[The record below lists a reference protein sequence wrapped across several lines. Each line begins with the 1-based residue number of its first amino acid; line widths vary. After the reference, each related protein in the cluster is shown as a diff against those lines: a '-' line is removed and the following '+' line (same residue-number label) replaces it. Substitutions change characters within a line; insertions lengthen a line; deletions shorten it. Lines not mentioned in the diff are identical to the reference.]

1 MFENKTFRIIV
12 WIVFAA
18 AILIYLIGLN
28 IDVTCDAGKYA
39 TVAKEIFQN
48 GNFINLTVH
57 GEPYD
62 QKPPM
67 LFWLGAIGFAIGGIS
82 NIWFKLPVLILV
94 FVSFY
99 WAYQLG
105 KSLYNKRVGFL
116 TAIMLGF
123 SVMYMLYSM
132 DIHTDTV
139 LQAFVTLAL
148 WQLFEFIKTGKN
160 KYWILGFIAV
170 GLAMLSKGPV
180 GAAIPAFAVIGH
192 LVLKRNFKSFLNYR
206 WYLGILLA
214 FVVASPALIGL
225 MNQFGWEGIRFF
237 FWENNVGRI
246 TGSYVKSVNDPIFY
260 VHNLIHIF
268 LPWSILFFISA
279 FMEFKT
285 LFKNKFKTNEY
296 FTFTGLWIYFII
308 INLSSSQLPN
318 YIFSIVPLIAI
329 LTAKWI
335 DIALNE
341 NTHLFKIFSNIQR
354 YVVILL
360 WVGVLLIVFY
370 FFKTSKAYIF
380 ILIFGGIVLNYFV
393 MLRAKEKI
401 TKIFLPTLVAF
412 TCMMMLL
419 NGHVFPYMFS
429 FQATPKAARY
439 FSESAGKGEKLYNY
453 KYPQYELFF
462 YSEPQAIQIK
472 SDNEIKAIAG
482 KKGNWIFTNEEGFKE
497 IEKLGATPEFIQ
509 EYKHLALN
517 RPAGFI
523 SPLTREKTLK
533 PMYLIKY

>member
-1 MFENKTFRIIV
+1 MFENKTFRLIA
-12 WIVFAA
+12 WIVFAV
-18 AILIYLIGLN
+18 AILIYITGLY

-67 LFWLGAIGFAIGGIS
+67 LFWLGAVGFAIGGIS
-82 NIWFKLPVLILV
+82 NFWFKLPVLILV

-99 WAYQLG
+99 WAYRLG

-116 TAIMLGF
+116 AAIMLGF

-139 LQAFVTLAL
+139 LQAFVTLSL
-148 WQLFEFIKTGKN
+148 WQFFEFIKTGKN
-160 KYWILGFIAV
+160 RYWIVGFIAV

-192 LVLKRNFKSFLNYR
+192 LALKRNFRSLLDYR

-214 FVVASPALIGL
+214 FAVASPALIGL

-237 FWENNVGRI
+237 FWENNVGRV
-246 TGSYVKSVNDPIFY
+246 TGSYIQSTNDPIFY

-268 LPWSILFFISA
+268 LPWSIMFFVA
-279 FMEFKT
+279 VFMEFKT
-285 LFKNKFKTNEY
+285 LFKNKFKAHEY
-296 FTFTGLWIYFII
+296 FTFTGIWIYFII
-308 INLSSSQLPN
+308 INLSRNQLPN
-318 YIFSIVPLIAI
+318 YIFSIIPLVAI

-341 NTHLFKIFSNIQR
+341 NQHLLKIFSNIQR
-354 YVVILL
+354 CIVILL
-360 WVGVLLIVFY
+360 WLGIFLIAFY
-370 FFKTSKAYIF
+370 LFKTSEVHVF
-380 ILIFGGIVLNYFV
+380 ILIFGGILLSLFVL
-393 MLRAKEKI
+393 LRAKNKL
-401 TKIFLPTLVAF
+401 TKTVLLTLISF
-412 TCMMMLL
+412 TCMMLLL
-419 NGHVFPYMFS
+419 NAHVFPYMFS

-439 FSESAGKGEKLYNY
+439 FSESAGEGEKLYNY

-472 SDNEIKAIAG
+472 SDDEMKAIAG

-497 IEKLGATPEFIQ
+497 IEKLGITPEFIQ
-509 EYKHLALN
+509 QYEHLALN

-523 SPLTREKTLK
+523 IPSTRKQTLK